1 MLRGSYIA
9 YFDLKWVEPVKLHGK
24 CAKLRKSSSSSKCKV
39 FINLHKMLY
48 LSFVFC
54 YCGFTV
60 KKQTFP

>member
-39 FINLHKMLY
+39 FINLHKMLC

-54 YCGFTV
+54 
-60 KKQTFP
+60 